1 MAIMEPLTD
10 PLLALWNGL
19 VTSVPSI
26 LAAIVTLI
34 FGYIIAW
41 LLGRLVSVVLHKL
54 DADKWLLHKT
64 SIKKLFGDFKL
75 SKFLALITKWYVFVL
90 FLPPA
95 ADMVRMTA
103 LSVFLYDVAKWIP
116 NIIVGVII
124 ALLGILAAD
133 YVANKIIETKAKAAG
148 LIAMVAKVIILVF
161 VALIVLSQIDVQVR
175 VAESSFLI
183 VLAGIMLAIGL
194 AVGLSFGLGGKTEAA
209 ATIKKIKKKI

>member
-133 YVANKIIETKAKAAG
+133 YVATKIIETKAKAAG

-183 VLAGIMLAIGL
+183 VLGGIMLAIGL